1 MEMKDQVLAFLKEQ
15 EKYRSG
21 EEISQKMGVTRAAV
35 WKVIKKLQAEG
46 YEIESSTKK
55 GYKLLTA
62 PNIITPSEIKHEL
75 QTEALGQV
83 IWYKEEVDSTNS
95 QAKILARQGAEEGL
109 LVIAERQTQGKGRLG
124 RSWESSAG
132 TGICMSLV
140 LRPNIL
146 PRYAS
151 QLTLLVGLSMC
162 EVIQEVTGLD
172 AQIKW
177 PNDIVVHGKKV
188 CGILAEMSAEME
200 GVNYIVMGIG
210 VNVNNGY
217 FPETLPHASSLAIES
232 KREYPRKT
240 IIKRFLEN
248 FERDYKIYK
257 EHNDLTKI
265 MTRYKKNCITLHR
278 TVKLLIGDEIIFA
291 EATDIS
297 DEGELI
303 VTLQDGTLKVVTSG
317 EVSVR
322 GVYDYI

>member
-21 EEISQKMGVTRAAV
+21 EEISQKIGVTRAAV
-35 WKVIKKLQAEG
+35 WKAIKKLQAEG

-62 PNIITPSEIKHEL
+62 PNVITPSEIKHEL
-75 QTEALGQV
+75 QTESLGQV
-83 IWYKEEVDSTNS
+83 IWYKEEVDSTNN

-109 LVIAERQTQGKGRLG
+109 LVIAERQTEGKGRLG
-124 RSWESSAG
+124 RSWQSPAG
-132 TGICMSLV
+132 TGIWMSLI
-140 LRPNIL
+140 LRPTIL

-151 QLTLLVGLSMC
+151 QLTLLAGLSMC
-162 EVIQEVTGLD
+162 EVIREVTGLD

-200 GVNYIVMGIG
+200 GVNYIVIGIG
-210 VNVNNGY
+210 VNVNSGY
-217 FPETLPHASSLAIES
+217 FPETLPHASSLAIQG
-232 KREYPRKT
+232 KREYSRKG
-240 IIKRFLEN
+240 IIKKFLEI
-248 FERDYKIYK
+248 FEVDYKKYK
-257 EHNDLTKI
+257 KHNDLSEI
-265 MTRYKKNCITLHR
+265 MVRYKNNCITLDR
-278 TVKLLIGDEIIFA
+278 KVKLLMGGETIFA

-303 VTLQDGTLKVVTSG
+303 VTLEDGTRKVVASG